1 MRVNDIKMYEG
12 RGYGICFSSLTI
24 LAMLLKVELHLVLKV
39 EAV

>member
-12 RGYGICFSSLTI
+12 RGYRICFPSLTI
-24 LAMLLKVELHLVLKV
+24 LAMLLQVELHLVLKV